1 MWKMIDKVGDYKIY
15 KWPGQGDRDGQN
27 YKSVYKDTDFMTV
40 RQSTLAQVRA
50 YCLAN

>member
-15 KWPGQGDRDGQN
+15 KWSGQGARDGQN
-27 YKSVYKDTDFMTV
+27 YKAVYKDANDTTV
-40 RQSTLAQVRA
+40 HQSTLTQVRA